1 MKISKKYEPFIF
13 TLIMSFGLGLF
24 ISLIFVM
31 ILTGLEDGFIF
42 RWIKSFGMAFAIAF
56 PTSLVF
62 GPIAKKLTMLI
73 IEE

>member
-31 ILTGLEDGFIF
+31 MLTGLEDGFF
-42 RWIKSFGMAFAIAF
+42 LRWIKSFGMVFSIAF

-62 GPIAKKLTMLI
+62 GPIARKLTSSI
-73 IEE
+73 VEK